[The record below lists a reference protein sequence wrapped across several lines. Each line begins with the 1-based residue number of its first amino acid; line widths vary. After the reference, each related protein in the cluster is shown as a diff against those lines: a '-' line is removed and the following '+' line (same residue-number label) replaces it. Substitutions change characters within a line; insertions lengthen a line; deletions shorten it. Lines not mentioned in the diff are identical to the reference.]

1 MERVRK
7 RKLTALSTAAAILL
21 SIALLA
27 VYSFKYNTGYALL
40 SALMVSMFVIP
51 FFLSFEARKPKAR
64 DIVPIAV
71 MAALGAIGR
80 IAFAAVPGVKPTT
93 AIVIITGIAF
103 GPQAGFLTG
112 AVSALA
118 SNFFFGQGAWTP
130 WQMLA
135 WGLCGLLAGV
145 FGKSGVFKGTKTLAF
160 FGFIMSLLF
169 GLIMNCW
176 HIIGF
181 VNPITFGAVIATL
194 TASIYFDLVHA
205 VSTAVFLLLLGKM
218 WIGKLERIKRKFGI
232 MQQEYT

>member
-1 MERVRK
+1 VDKIRNK
-7 RKLTALSTAAAILL
+7 RLTTAVTVVVLVVSITLLVLYAL
-21 SIALLA
+21 
-27 VYSFKYNTGYALL
+27 KYNSGYALV
-40 SALMVSMFVIP
+40 SAVMVTLFILP
-51 FFLSFEARKPKAR
+51 FFLSLEMRKPKAR

-71 MAALGAIGR
+71 MAALGVVGR

-93 AIVIITGIAF
+93 AIVIIAGVAF

-135 WGLCGLLAGV
+135 WGLCGLLAGG
-145 FGKSGVFKGTKTLAF
+145 FKNIGAIKGAKSLVA
-160 FGFIMSLLF
+160 FGFFVSILF

-181 VNPITFGAVIATL
+181 VSPITWGAVIAVL
-194 TASIYFDLVHA
+194 TASLYFDLAHA
-205 VSTAVFLLLLGKM
+205 VSTAIFLLILGNIWLK
-218 WIGKLERIKRKFGI
+218 KLERIKMKFGV
-232 MQQEYT
+232 MQTPA